1 MMLYSYYSLHE
12 VINLKEVLLSL
23 ESLKSNGKLKYQ
35 LEGDIV
41 SIEDLDLD
49 ESEIIKIGE
58 IFDKNDVFPYLE
70 RDTDDDDENPFGY
83 FDDYDD
89 FDNY

>member
-1 MMLYSYYSLHE
+1 MMLYSYYSLDE
-12 VINLKEVLLSL
+12 VISLKEVLLSL
-23 ESLKSNGKLKYQ
+23 EELKNDGKIKYQ

-49 ESEIIKIGE
+49 ETDIITIGD

-70 RDTDDDDENPFGY
+70 RNDDDNDDNLFEY
-83 FDDYDD
+83 FDDFDD

>member
-1 MMLYSYYSLHE
+1 MMLYSYYSLDE
-12 VINLKEVLLSL
+12 VISLKEVLLSL
-23 ESLKSNGKLKYQ
+23 EELKNDGKIKYQ

-49 ESEIIKIGE
+49 ETDIITIGD

-70 RDTDDDDENPFGY
+70 RNDDNNDDNLFEY
-83 FDDYDD
+83 FDDFDD